1 MAATRSLLARLLL
14 ALATLLL
21 TTTGCVVVETSSSPD
36 VGAATASAPAPDE
49 PPSAEDAD
57 AAVRMARD
65 VFDRVNDERA
75 ARDLAP
81 LEWDEGLASVAGAW
95 SEEMADTG
103 EISHQDLGEVLGRDE
118 LDGFTGV
125 GENVFT
131 ASGPVPAG
139 TAHVGWMR
147 SEDHRV
153 NVLNPGWNRLGVGF
167 FCAPDGSVWATQQF
181 GRTAGADRPEVSDE
195 TPPEE
200 PIARP
205 EEDGPS
211 CA

>member
-1 MAATRSLLARLLL
+1 MAVTRSLLARLLL
-14 ALATLLL
+14 ALAAVLL
-21 TTTGCVVVETSSSPD
+21 TSTGCVAVETSPSP
-36 VGAATASAPAPDE
+36 GAGTASAPEPDE
-49 PPSAEDAD
+49 PPSAEDGD
-57 AAVRMARD
+57 PAARMARD

-75 ARDLAP
+75 ARDLPP
-81 LEWDEGLASVAGAW
+81 LEWDEGLATVARAW
-95 SEEMADTG
+95 SEEMAG
-103 EISHQDLGEVLGRDE
+103 AGGISHQDLGEVLGRNE
-118 LDGFTGV
+118 LEGFTGV

-131 ASGPVPAG
+131 ASGPVSAG

-147 SEDHRV
+147 SDGHRV
-153 NVLNPGWNRLGVGF
+153 NVLNPGWNRIGIGF

-195 TPPEE
+195 TPPEQ

-211 CA
+211 CG